1 MPVSFPSDT
10 NINIGISG
18 LGAPSIFSTASGI
31 VRFYYSDSSLPQG
44 LSEDEKSLYRAIACK
59 IAVNDAVINH
69 FLAGGRL
76 KVHTALFASVGA
88 SKNVR

>member
-1 MPVSFPSDT
+1 MVQVVSSKVAFMAAHRKKRDLAWDLAVRISVNHSYLIPVVKR
-10 NINIGISG
+10 IGLIVSK
-18 LGAPSIFSTASGI
+18 SRFNTAA
-31 VRFYYSDSSLPQG
+31 L
-44 LSEDEKSLYRAIACK
+44 
-59 IAVNDAVINH
+59 VNDAVINH

>member
-1 MPVSFPSDT
+1 MVQVF
-10 NINIGISG
+10 
-18 LGAPSIFSTASGI
+18 FGI
-31 VRFYYSDSSLPQG
+31 VAFMAAHRKKRDLAWDLAVRISVNHSHLIPVIKCIRLIISKGRLNAAA
-44 LSEDEKSLYRAIACK
+44 L
-59 IAVNDAVINH
+59 VNDAVINH

>member
-1 MPVSFPSDT
+1 MVQVF
-10 NINIGISG
+10 
-18 LGAPSIFSTASGI
+18 FGI
-31 VRFYYSDSSLPQG
+31 VAFMAAHRKKRDLAWDLAVRISVNHSHLIPVVKRIGLIVSKSRFNTAVL
-44 LSEDEKSLYRAIACK
+44 
-59 IAVNDAVINH
+59 VNDAVINH